1 MKAHRQAD
9 RPAPNW
15 LVFFLLAGV
24 ALASAAVIV
33 WQVIG
38 R

>member
-1 MKAHRQAD
+1 MKTHRQTN

-24 ALASAAVIV
+24 ALGFAAVIV